1 MEIRYLDKER
11 KIAHLDLDTFFVS
24 VERLFDSRLCGK
36 PLMIGGAGDR
46 GVVAACSYEARRFG
60 VHSAMPVKL
69 ARRLCPEGIF
79 IRGDFERYGKYSDMV
94 TDIVSETVPVYEKSS
109 IDEFY
114 IDLSG
119 TDKYLGSLKLMS
131 LLKQR
136 IANESGLPVSFGLS
150 ENKTVSKVATG
161 EAKPNGEKMIP
172 YGFEKSFLSP
182 LSIKKIP
189 MVGEK
194 TYYMLRSMGV
204 EKVHTLQQMPP
215 ELLESAMG
223 KNGIVLWQKANGIDL
238 CPVVPYNEQKSVSA
252 EQTFEQDS
260 IDISTIK
267 ACLVSMTEK
276 IGFKLRT
283 QNRLTACITVKIR
296 YSDFDTH
303 TMQNNIGY
311 TAADHVLIPKV
322 QELFTKL
329 HTRRMAIRLVGV
341 RCSKLVRG
349 NIQISLFDDTSE
361 EISLYQAIDRINR
374 KYGTLCVHRASG
386 K

>member
-1 MEIRYLDKER
+1 
-11 KIAHLDLDTFFVS
+11 
-24 VERLFDSRLCGK
+24 
-36 PLMIGGAGDR
+36 
-46 GVVAACSYEARRFG
+46 
-60 VHSAMPVKL
+60 
-69 ARRLCPEGIF
+69 
-79 IRGDFERYGKYSDMV
+79 
-94 TDIVSETVPVYEKSS
+94 
-109 IDEFY
+109 
-114 IDLSG
+114 
-119 TDKYLGSLKLMS
+119 
-131 LLKQR
+131 
-136 IANESGLPVSFGLS
+136 
-150 ENKTVSKVATG
+150 
-161 EAKPNGEKMIP
+161 
-172 YGFEKSFLSP
+172 
-182 LSIKKIP
+182 

-238 CPVVPYNEQKSVSA
+238 CPVVPYNEQKSVST

-283 QNRLTACITVKIR
+283 QNRLTACITIKIR

-374 KYGTLCVHRASG
+374 KYGALCVHRASG